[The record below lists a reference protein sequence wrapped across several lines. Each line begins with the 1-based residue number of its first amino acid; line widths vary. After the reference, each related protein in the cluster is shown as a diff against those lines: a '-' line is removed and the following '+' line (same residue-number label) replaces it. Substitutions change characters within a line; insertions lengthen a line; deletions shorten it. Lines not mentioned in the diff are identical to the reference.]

1 MKHLSFLLLGL
12 ALFMFASCGNNEK
25 KAPVDNV
32 EQNDSLQRIISQKDS
47 EINDMMETFN
57 QIQQGLQEINEA
69 EKRVNLVKD
78 GEGSNKRRQIIE
90 NIQFIAL
97 PFLGF
102 LLFMAYPI
110 CFAVF
115 ASMSKWTGMNSLV
128 DNFCGL
134 QNYINIFHDEK
145 FWKSLLTTIIYLI
158 GIPIGMIL
166 GLLLAMGMNRKIP
179 GIRLLRTMYYVPVV
193 SSLVAVSILW
203 AWVYNYDYGL
213 FNSIIKLLTGHHGPN
228 WLGDE
233 FWVKVALIIFMVW
246 KGLGTSIILYLA
258 GLQNI
263 PRNYYEAASIDGA
276 NGWQKFR
283 HITVPLVS
291 PVTFY
296 ILITSLIGGF
306 QVFVEVQVMTNKG
319 GTNYSAA
326 TVVYYLYDKAF
337 SNGQL
342 GYGCALA
349 VILAIIIFIITALN
363 FAGQDRWV
371 KTMD

>member
-1 MKHLSFLLLGL
+1 MS
-12 ALFMFASCGNNEK
+12 AMAK
-25 KAPVDNV
+25 KEERTAW
-32 EQNDSLQRIISQKDS
+32 L
-47 EINDMMETFN
+47 
-57 QIQQGLQEINEA
+57 
-69 EKRVNLVKD
+69 
-78 GEGSNKRRQIIE
+78 
-90 NIQFIAL
+90 FIAL

-263 PRNYYEAASIDGA
+263 PRNYYEAASIDSSYYRSTGLA
-276 NGWQKFR
+276 GYVLYF
-283 HITVPLVS
+283 
-291 PVTFY
+291 
-296 ILITSLIGGF
+296 
-306 QVFVEVQVMTNKG
+306 
-319 GTNYSAA
+319 NYQPDWRIPGVRGS
-326 TVVYYLYDKAF
+326 TGYDE
-337 SNGQL
+337 
-342 GYGCALA
+342 
-349 VILAIIIFIITALN
+349 
-363 FAGQDRWV
+363 
-371 KTMD
+371 

>member
-1 MKHLSFLLLGL
+1 MR
-12 ALFMFASCGNNEK
+12 GNNKRPKTTLSAMAK
-25 KAPVDNV
+25 KEERWAWLFVAAPFV
-32 EQNDSLQRIISQKDS
+32 
-47 EINDMMETFN
+47 
-57 QIQQGLQEINEA
+57 
-69 EKRVNLVKD
+69 
-78 GEGSNKRRQIIE
+78 
-90 NIQFIAL
+90 
-97 PFLGF
+97 GF

-115 ASMSKWTGMNSLV
+115 ASMSKWTGINSLV
-128 DNFCGL
+128 GNLCGFDN
-134 QNYINIFHDEK
+134 YVSIFTDEK
-145 FWKSLLTTIIYLI
+145 FWKSLGTTIIYLI

-166 GLLLAMGMNRKIP
+166 GLLLAMGMNRKIL
-179 GIRLLRTMYYVPVV
+179 GVRVLRTMYYVPVV
-193 SSLVAVSILW
+193 SSLVAISILW
-203 AWVYNYDYGL
+203 SWVYNYDYGL
-213 FNSIIKLLTGHHGPN
+213 FNSIIKALTGVHGPN

-263 PRNYYEAASIDGA
+263 PRNYYEAAIIDGA

-283 HITVPLVS
+283 NITLPLVS

-306 QVFVEVQVMTNKG
+306 QVFVEVQVMVANG

-326 TVVYYLYDKAF
+326 TIVYYLYDKAF

-349 VILAIIIFIITALN
+349 VLLAIIIFIITAIN
-363 FAGQDRWV
+363 FKFQDKWV

>member
-1 MKHLSFLLLGL
+1 MSGKTKQPKHKMS
-12 ALFMFASCGNNEK
+12 AMAK
-25 KAPVDNV
+25 KEERTAW
-32 EQNDSLQRIISQKDS
+32 L
-47 EINDMMETFN
+47 
-57 QIQQGLQEINEA
+57 
-69 EKRVNLVKD
+69 
-78 GEGSNKRRQIIE
+78 
-90 NIQFIAL
+90 FIAL

-276 NGWQKFR
+276 TGVQKFFKSKWMAEISSYYR
-283 HITVPLVS
+283 STGLAGYVLY
-291 PVTFY
+291 F
-296 ILITSLIGGF
+296 
-306 QVFVEVQVMTNKG
+306 
-319 GTNYSAA
+319 NYQPDWRFPGVRGS
-326 TVVYYLYDKAF
+326 TGYDE
-337 SNGQL
+337 
-342 GYGCALA
+342 
-349 VILAIIIFIITALN
+349 
-363 FAGQDRWV
+363 
-371 KTMD
+371 